1 MVFFVCEGC
10 NETVKKN
17 QVEKHVARCRNC
29 FAVSCVDCQN
39 TFYGDDYAAHTSC
52 ISEAEKY
59 EKSLFKGPKAKINPQ
74 DAWMELVMDA
84 ISDCS
89 NAEASIQPHLKRL
102 GDLTNIPRNQKKFS
116 NFIKNSLRL
125 FNDSLIEKIWKY
137 LESFKPKV
145 ESSTNPTNGID
156 NNNNKSLTSNRS
168 SSVVATVT
176 KSSSSSSNS
185 DQPSLS
191 SSSISDVHQKEER
204 DEESKKKAKKEKKKE
219 KKRQLELQREQVVE
233 EVEKDGDEVDGN
245 GNDDSPPVEDDEDD
259 AAAKKARK
267 KAKKEAKR
275 RRLEAEEEAEAQAD

>member
-29 FAVSCVDCQN
+29 FAVSCVHCQN

-59 EKSLFKGPKAKINPQ
+59 EKSLFKGPKAKVNPQ

-89 NAEASIQPHLKRL
+89 KADASIQPHLKRL
-102 GDLTNIPRNQKKFS
+102 GDLTNIPRNQKKFI

-145 ESSTNPTNGID
+145 ESSTANPTNGID

-176 KSSSSSSNS
+176 KSSSNS
-185 DQPSLS
+185 DQLSLS
-191 SSSISDVHQKEER
+191 SSSSSSDINQKDER

-219 KKRQLELQREQVVE
+219 KKRQLELQQEQVVE
-233 EVEKDGDEVDGN
+233 EVEKDGDEVN
-245 GNDDSPPVEDDEDD
+245 GNEDYPSPVENVEDDEDD

-267 KAKKEAKR
+267 EAKKGQETTAR
-275 RRLEAEEEAEAQAD
+275 S